1 MIEYANWN
9 FAYTTEQVIRDSCLA
24 QAGFA
29 AFGKEAQLII
39 GPLMMK
45 PNTFTA

>member
-9 FAYTTEQVIRDSCLA
+9 FVYTKQVSQVSCLA

-39 GPLMMK
+39 GPPMMK